1 MSKIGEKSIPVESG
15 TQVTINDKKV
25 TVTGKG
31 GTLDVVIP
39 RSITVE
45 QLDTNVLVK
54 RANDSKD
61 SKALHGLVR
70 SLIQNA
76 VTGVTKSW
84 EKKLEVVGTGFK
96 VKMQGEDL
104 LFDIG
109 YSHSVTFK
117 KVDGITFV
125 VDGTNKVNVSG
136 IDKQLVGQIAHQ
148 IKSIRKPDPYKGKGI
163 RYAGEVV
170 KLKAGKKAKTAGGKI

>member
-1 MSKIGEKSIPVESG
+1 MSKIGQKSITVAPG
-15 TQVTINDKKV
+15 TQIAIDDKKV
-25 TVTGKG
+25 TVTGSG
-31 GTLDVVIP
+31 GVLEVAIP

-45 QLDTNVLVK
+45 QQGDNLLVK
-54 RANDSKD
+54 RENDSKD

-76 VTGVTKSW
+76 VTGVSKSW

-96 VKMQGEDL
+96 VKMQGADL

-117 KVDGITFV
+117 KVEGITYL
-125 VDGTNKVNVSG
+125 VDGNNKVTVSG
-136 IDKQLVGQIAHQ
+136 RDKQLVGQIAYQ

-163 RYAGEVV
+163 RYEGEVV
-170 KLKAGKKAKTAGGKI
+170 KLKAGKKAKTAGGA